1 MDEELGG
8 INPDSFFE
16 QLTEVRETAQSAQ
29 KTSNSNLSLLNEL
42 RSKVEII
49 SNDLRLLKN
58 EAKDKA
64 FEEEDRKQKEKL
76 ENRAKSIAGESQG
89 SSEDIE
95 KEEGD
100 PEKGLLGQIGDFISN
115 LFGGL
120 VGGIAGLAISGIGG
134 LIDLGTRAVSG
145 AKRIGA
151 GIADA
156 LTFNMFDFDKK
167 GKPDKKN
174 LSSIMGGD
182 KDYEKNRKKNL
193 DLKEEVKKELEDDLG
208 VGDKEKNKRGSGKD
222 LKEEIKGELKEELGL
237 GDKLKETGKNIL
249 GGIKKTFGGIKDA
262 IGNFDGRPGSRD
274 TKYEG
279 VKSDNEKYGDT
290 MPDGAFGIGSKSTD
304 SFSSEKEVI
313 KKEESFSMP
322 KGKKTSFSDA
332 LSGNRNIIHQFLFEQ
347 RLSSAPPGEAF
358 NDFSGNPAYDSDV
371 DTFLR
376 GLKDSPQGYGI
387 EINSG
392 RVYLSKEK
400 ASDGGYTIG
409 RDNLPLD
416 KLQESDNA
424 MYGDTFPKRSFSE
437 SKKNTYERSI
447 LEFNEGG
454 VVQKFDEGG
463 EVDSVPAMLTPGEFV
478 VTKNAVQ
485 KVGVDTLKGL
495 NASVGDTNKPK
506 LSSLSIDFGGGDMSL
521 FEKKQTSYQGMDLG
535 FTSTSKKTV
544 DGEVVEDITKKEYL
558 TPTQTKQKL
567 TEMGIPYKELL
578 SGTVIP
584 DAAKMGA
591 EKMPEFYRIAKEAIM
606 QQIPDDLP
614 GIPAAARA
622 EYQKLQ
628 KTALKEL
635 DKFMTKLAGGGD
647 FTDTSQIEAEMNRYI
662 PGTIENLGLQIGD
675 EAKSKYNKSK
685 KNQGFGN
692 IAQKFNEGGLVTPI
706 NESVSPSNKTELELI
721 DAISQS
727 VTNNSQSINIIN
739 QQNDSMDKPNN
750 QPAPLTP
757 KTPPNISEAE
767 VKDTTSPIPF
777 VNLLRL
783 NSQRYLN
790 LGNDAMV
797 IS

>member
-76 ENRAKSIAGESQG
+76 ENRAKSVAGESQG

-115 LFGGL
+115 LFGGI

-167 GKPDKKN
+167 GKRDKKN

-182 KDYEKNRKKNL
+182 KDYEKNKKKNL
-193 DLKEEVKKELEDDLG
+193 DLKKEVKKELEDDLG

-222 LKEEIKGELKEELGL
+222 LKEDIKEELKEELGL

-304 SFSSEKEVI
+304 SFSSEKEAKSI
-313 KKEESFSMP
+313 NTYEKEESFSIP
-322 KGKKTSFSDA
+322 EGKKTSFAEA
-332 LSGNRNIIHQFLFEQ
+332 LSGNRDTIHQFLFEQ
-347 RLSSAPPGEAF
+347 RIKSVPPGESF

-424 MYGDTFPKRSFSE
+424 MYGDTFPKGSFSAP
-437 SKKNTYERSI
+437 KKNTYERAI

-478 VTKNAVQ
+478 VTKDAVQ
-485 KVGVDTLKGL
+485 KVGADTLKGL
-495 NASVGDTNKPK
+495 NASVGATNKPS
-506 LSSLSIDFGGGDMSL
+506 LSSLEIGGVGD
-521 FEKKQTSYQGMDLG
+521 D
-535 FTSTSKKTV
+535 
-544 DGEVVEDITKKEYL
+544 
-558 TPTQTKQKL
+558 
-567 TEMGIPYKELL
+567 
-578 SGTVIP
+578 
-584 DAAKMGA
+584 
-591 EKMPEFYRIAKEAIM
+591 
-606 QQIPDDLP
+606 
-614 GIPAAARA
+614 
-622 EYQKLQ
+622 
-628 KTALKEL
+628 
-635 DKFMTKLAGGGD
+635 
-647 FTDTSQIEAEMNRYI
+647 
-662 PGTIENLGLQIGD
+662 
-675 EAKSKYNKSK
+675 YNPLK
-685 KNQGFGN
+685 KNKCQ
-692 IAQKFNEGGLVTPI
+692 LV
-706 NESVSPSNKTELELI
+706 V
-721 DAISQS
+721 
-727 VTNNSQSINIIN
+727 
-739 QQNDSMDKPNN
+739 
-750 QPAPLTP
+750 
-757 KTPPNISEAE
+757 
-767 VKDTTSPIPF
+767 
-777 VNLLRL
+777 
-783 NSQRYLN
+783 
-790 LGNDAMV
+790 
-797 IS
+797 

>member
-58 EAKDKA
+58 EAKDRA

-115 LFGGL
+115 LLGGI

-182 KDYEKNRKKNL
+182 KDYEKNRKRNL
-193 DLKEEVKKELEDDLG
+193 DLKKEVKKELEDDLG

-222 LKEEIKGELKEELGL
+222 LKEDIKEELKEELGL

-262 IGNFDGRPGSRD
+262 IGNFDGRPGSRK
-274 TKYEG
+274 TKNRD
-279 VKSDNEKYGDT
+279 VK
-290 MPDGAFGIGSKSTD
+290 P
-304 SFSSEKEVI
+304 
-313 KKEESFSMP
+313 EESFSTSIKYDIKGGEVDPDSLEPGVPIEAAQQDYYQSKISELQFNIRNEKLEFGDDANTSSMEEELKKFQKKYNDTLEFGGYDLGDEVINLEKKP
-322 KGKKTSFSDA
+322 KEKKK
-332 LSGNRNIIHQFLFEQ
+332 NIF
-347 RLSSAPPGEAF
+347 GF
-358 NDFSGNPAYDSDV
+358 NFGGIV
-371 DTFLR
+371 
-376 GLKDSPQGYGI
+376 QGY
-387 EINSG
+387 N
-392 RVYLSKEK
+392 
-400 ASDGGYTIG
+400 
-409 RDNLPLD
+409 
-416 KLQESDNA
+416 Q
-424 MYGDTFPKRSFSE
+424 
-437 SKKNTYERSI
+437 
-447 LEFNEGG
+447 
-454 VVQKFDEGG
+454 GG

-478 VTKNAVQ
+478 VTKDAVE
-485 KVGVDTLKGL
+485 KVGADTLKGL
-495 NASVGDTNKPK
+495 NASVGATNKASNLGSFSIERLDPSDLSK
-506 LSSLSIDFGGGDMSL
+506 DALVKKSSFVDSVKDVEISNESGSDYFRSITDMSTGGLSSKTIQRRNFTEVSEDGTVTVFSQDEVHTEQTASIGVPDLIEHQDQLLGEIHKLKG
-521 FEKKQTSYQGMDLG
+521 FESVTIDQVINQT
-535 FTSTSKKTV
+535 T
-544 DGEVVEDITKKEYL
+544 
-558 TPTQTKQKL
+558 
-567 TEMGIPYKELL
+567 GIPQEKLL
-578 SGTVIP
+578 PILLRSDAQKATDEKQDKAMEEDRKARGIKPGQGFSMSANDEVAKSLQGT
-584 DAAKMGA
+584 MG
-591 EKMPEFYRIAKEAIM
+591 YRIGQINPDQLVSSKE
-606 QQIPDDLP
+606 
-614 GIPAAARA
+614 
-622 EYQKLQ
+622 
-628 KTALKEL
+628 T
-635 DKFMTKLAGGGD
+635 
-647 FTDTSQIEAEMNRYI
+647 FTDKT
-662 PGTIENLGLQIGD
+662 
-675 EAKSKYNKSK
+675 KVVSKTGVEPKTPKTDSFLTDLSASINANVKGY
-685 KNQGFGN
+685 
-692 IAQKFNEGGLVTPI
+692 NEGGLVG
-706 NESVSPSNKTELELI
+706 NEVSKKNISPSNKTELELI
-721 DAISQS
+721 DTISQS
-727 VTNNSQSINIIN
+727 VSNNSQSINIIN
-739 QQNDSMDKPNN
+739 QQSDAMNKPNN

-783 NSQRYLN
+783 NSRRYLN

>member
-76 ENRAKSIAGESQG
+76 ENRAKSIAGESKG
-89 SSEDIE
+89 SGEDIE
-95 KEEGD
+95 KEQED

-115 LFGGL
+115 LFGGI
-120 VGGIAGLAISGIGG
+120 VGGVAGLAISGIGG
-134 LIDLGTRAVSG
+134 LIDLGTRAASG

-193 DLKEEVKKELEDDLG
+193 DLKEE
-208 VGDKEKNKRGSGKD
+208 
-222 LKEEIKGELKEELGL
+222 IKGELKEELGL

-249 GGIKKTFGGIKDA
+249 GGIKKTFGGIKDT
-262 IGNFDGRPGSRD
+262 ISNFDGRPGSRK
-274 TKYEG
+274 TKNG
-279 VKSDNEKYGDT
+279 DVKS
-290 MPDGAFGIGSKSTD
+290 
-304 SFSSEKEVI
+304 
-313 KKEESFSMP
+313 EESFSTSIKYDIKGGEVDPDSLEPGVPIEAAQQDYYQSKISELQFNIRNEKLEFGDDANTSSMEEELKKFQKKYNDTLEFGGYDLGDEVINLEKKP
-322 KGKKTSFSDA
+322 KEKKK
-332 LSGNRNIIHQFLFEQ
+332 NIF
-347 RLSSAPPGEAF
+347 GF
-358 NDFSGNPAYDSDV
+358 NFGGIV
-371 DTFLR
+371 
-376 GLKDSPQGYGI
+376 QGY
-387 EINSG
+387 N
-392 RVYLSKEK
+392 
-400 ASDGGYTIG
+400 
-409 RDNLPLD
+409 
-416 KLQESDNA
+416 Q
-424 MYGDTFPKRSFSE
+424 
-437 SKKNTYERSI
+437 
-447 LEFNEGG
+447 
-454 VVQKFDEGG
+454 GG

-478 VTKNAVQ
+478 VTKDAVE
-485 KVGVDTLKGL
+485 KVGADTLKGL
-495 NASVGDTNKPK
+495 NASVGATNKASNLGSFEIKRLDPND
-506 LSSLSIDFGGGDMSL
+506 LSKDALV
-521 FEKKQTSYQGMDLG
+521 KKSSFAHGISDVEISNESGSDY
-535 FTSTSKKTV
+535 FRST
-544 DGEVVEDITKKEYL
+544 
-558 TPTQTKQKL
+558 
-567 TEMGIPYKELL
+567 
-578 SGTVIP
+578 
-584 DAAKMGA
+584 
-591 EKMPEFYRIAKEAIM
+591 
-606 QQIPDDLP
+606 
-614 GIPAAARA
+614 
-622 EYQKLQ
+622 
-628 KTALKEL
+628 
-635 DKFMTKLAGGGD
+635 
-647 FTDTSQIEAEMNRYI
+647 TDTSTGGLSETTEKRTRFTETSEDGTVTVFDKNTTMTEKTVSIGVPDLIEHQDQLLGEIHKLKGFENVTIDQVINQTTGI
-662 PGTIENLGLQIGD
+662 PQKTLLPILMRSDAQKATD
-675 EAKSKYNKSK
+675 EKEDKAMEEDRKARGIKPGQGFSMSADDEVAKSLAGTMGYRIGQINPDMLVSSMTDLKEETKVAYKTNVKPKTDSFLTDLSASINANVK
-685 KNQGFGN
+685 GY
-692 IAQKFNEGGLVTPI
+692 NEGGLVG
-706 NESVSPSNKTELELI
+706 NEVSKKNISPSNKTELELI

-739 QQNDSMDKPNN
+739 QQSDAMSKPNN

-790 LGNDAMV
+790 LGNNAMV

>member
-29 KTSNSNLSLLNEL
+29 KTSNSNLSLLNDL

-76 ENRAKSIAGESQG
+76 ENRAKSIAGESKG
-89 SSEDIE
+89 DGEDIE
-95 KEEGD
+95 KEQED

-115 LFGGL
+115 LFGGI

-134 LIDLGTRAVSG
+134 LIDLGTRAASG

-193 DLKEEVKKELEDDLG
+193 DLKKEVKKELEDDLG
-208 VGDKEKNKRGSGKD
+208 VGDKEKAYKKNRKRGSGKD
-222 LKEEIKGELKEELGL
+222 LKENIKEDVKEELKEELGL

-249 GGIKKTFGGIKDA
+249 GGIKKTFGGIKNA
-262 IGNFDGRPGSRD
+262 ISNFDGRPGSRE
-274 TKYEG
+274 TKDGNSTE
-279 VKSDNEKYGDT
+279 VK
-290 MPDGAFGIGSKSTD
+290 P
-304 SFSSEKEVI
+304 
-313 KKEESFSMP
+313 EESFS
-322 KGKKTSFSDA
+322 TSIKY
-332 LSGNRNIIHQFLFEQ
+332 NTK
-347 RLSSAPPGEAF
+347 
-358 NDFSGNPAYDSDV
+358 GNPETGEIEVDPDSLEPGVPLERAQQHFYKSKIRELEFEIRSDKMQFGDDANTSHMEKELEKFKKKYNETLEFGGYD
-371 DTFLR
+371 
-376 GLKDSPQGYGI
+376 LKDG
-387 EINSG
+387 
-392 RVYLSKEK
+392 KTDEK
-400 ASDGGYTIG
+400 P
-409 RDNLPLD
+409 NE
-416 KLQESDNA
+416 K
-424 MYGDTFPKRSFSE
+424 
-437 SKKNTYERSI
+437 KKNKF
-447 LEFNEGG
+447 LGLFNEGG
-454 VVQKFDEGG
+454 LVQKFDEGG

-495 NASVGDTNKPK
+495 NASVGDTSKPE
-506 LSSLSIDFGGGDMSL
+506 LSSLSIDFEGGDMSL
-521 FEKKQTSYQGMDLG
+521 FEKKQTSVGGMDSA
-535 FTSTSKKTV
+535 FMI
-544 DGEVVEDITKKEYL
+544 DGEKKYL
-558 TPTQTKQKL
+558 TPSQIKKQLTK
-567 TEMGIPYKELL
+567 MNVPYKELL
-578 SGTVIP
+578 NGMVIP
-584 DAAKMGA
+584 DAAKMTA
-591 EKMPEFYRIAKEAIM
+591 DKMPEYYKKMKTVISETV
-606 QQIPDDLP
+606 PD
-614 GIPAAARA
+614 
-622 EYQKLQ
+622 E
-628 KTALKEL
+628 KTRERMVGEL
-635 DKFMTKLAGGGD
+635 DKFMTNLAGGGD
-647 FTDTSQIEAEMNRYI
+647 FRDTSQIEAEMNRYI

-675 EAKSKYNKSK
+675 EAKSEYNKSK

-692 IAQKFNEGGLVTPI
+692 VTQNFNKGGLVTPI
-706 NESVSPSNKTELELI
+706 NENVNPSNKTELELI
-721 DAISQS
+721 DTISQS

-739 QQNDSMDKPNN
+739 QQNAAMDKPNN

>member
-76 ENRAKSIAGESQG
+76 ENRAKSIAGESKG
-89 SSEDIE
+89 DGEDIE
-95 KEEGD
+95 KEQGD

-115 LFGGL
+115 LFGGI
-120 VGGIAGLAISGIGG
+120 VGGVAGLAISGIGG
-134 LIDLGTRAVSG
+134 LIDLGTRAASG

-193 DLKEEVKKELEDDLG
+193 DLKKEVKKELEDDLG

-222 LKEEIKGELKEELGL
+222 LKEDIKEELKEELGL

-262 IGNFDGRPGSRD
+262 IGNFDGRPGSRKTKD
-274 TKYEG
+274 TK
-279 VKSDNEKYGDT
+279 N
-290 MPDGAFGIGSKSTD
+290 
-304 SFSSEKEVI
+304 EVI
-313 KKEESFSMP
+313 EKEESFSIP
-322 KGKKTSFSDA
+322 EGKKTSFAEA
-332 LSGNRNIIHQFLFEQ
+332 LSGDRDTIHQFLFERRMESQ
-347 RLSSAPPGEAF
+347 PPGEAF

-371 DTFLR
+371 DTFIR
-376 GLKDSPQGYGI
+376 GLENNPKGIGI

-424 MYGDTFPKRSFSE
+424 MYGDTFPKRSFSG
-437 SKKNTYERSI
+437 SKKNTYERAI

-521 FEKKQTSYQGMDLG
+521 FEKKQTSVGGMDSA
-535 FTSTSKKTV
+535 FMI
-544 DGEVVEDITKKEYL
+544 DGEKQYL
-558 TPTQTKQKL
+558 TPSQIKKQLTK
-567 TEMGIPYKELL
+567 MNVPYKELL
-578 SGTVIP
+578 NGMVIP
-584 DAAKMGA
+584 DAAK
-591 EKMPEFYRIAKEAIM
+591 I
-606 QQIPDDLP
+606 
-614 GIPAAARA
+614 AAAEVPKWYDTTRQVIN
-622 EYQKLQ
+622 ETVPDGKMREQMVN
-628 KTALKEL
+628 EL
-635 DKFMTKLAGGGD
+635 DKFMKNFTGSGGD
-647 FTDTSQIEAEMNRYI
+647 FRDTSQIEAEMNRYI

-692 IAQKFNEGGLVTPI
+692 VAQNFNEGGLVTPI

-739 QQNDSMDKPNN
+739 QQNAAMDKPNN

-757 KTPPNISEAE
+757 KTPPNVSEAE

-790 LGNDAMV
+790 LGNNAMV